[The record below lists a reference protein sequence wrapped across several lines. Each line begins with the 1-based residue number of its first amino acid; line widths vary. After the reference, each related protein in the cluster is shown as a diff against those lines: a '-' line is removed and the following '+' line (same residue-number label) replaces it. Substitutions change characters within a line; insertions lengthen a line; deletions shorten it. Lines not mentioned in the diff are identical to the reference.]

1 MDNTEN
7 DVLTIEDGVLT
18 KCKADAVNVVIPE
31 GITEIGKEAF
41 YWCESLESV
50 TFPES
55 ITTIDDR
62 AFQYCKKLAS
72 VTFPE
77 SVTTIGNCAFEHCE
91 KITSVV
97 IHDGVKTLG
106 NYAFAQCDSLKSAV
120 IGKGVEKIGFEV
132 FNDCPVLESVVI
144 GENVKEADRY
154 VFSQCESLSDITFG
168 GTLAQWENVKGRLHL
183 LNNEGVKSI
192 KCSDGEW
199 IKPVLYIENGCVL
212 ECLDKSAKS
221 VTVPE
226 GITEISF
233 GAFEKCKALES
244 VVISE
249 GVTKLD
255 SLAFCDCTALKSVV
269 IPSTVTKI
277 ESSAFDGCE
286 AVEKVVSNAP
296 LFPVDEKKRKLYD
309 ATWKRKK
316 AILVLQAAKEE
327 AKKEKIEKV
336 QNVSASA
343 VLESILSAQKNIRP
357 KLRREGKEAYLCLN
371 AGKGGFEVVLED
383 SKVSKWMQSL
393 PALLDFASTCT
404 DEVALRKYA
413 LDNGFEDTSRKFLY
427 VRYGKGKVRADTK
440 PIHIVISDEVTEI
453 QEKGFYECGSL
464 KSVVLPSTVKK
475 IGEKAFADCFN
486 LSSLFIPESVKEI
499 CKDAFSSC
507 NSLYEIDF
515 GGTIAQWEAVEKN
528 DVWNNNCH
536 VKTVKCTDGDWKRP
550 VLLIEDGVVVGKLYN
565 KMTSVTIADGVREIR
580 DNALCGCSCL
590 KSVFIPE
597 SVKKIGINVFSSC
610 ALLSEITFG
619 GTLAQWNAVEKS
631 DDWNKGS
638 CAKNVK
644 CSDGDST
651 PSVLLIENGVVVAKL
666 RQDLTDVIIP
676 EGVTEIAKKVFDWC
690 VSLKSVALAQSVKII
705 DYGAFERCSGL
716 ESVEIPDGVT
726 EIGREAFHFCDSLKS
741 VVIPQSVTSIGRESF
756 SWCKSLES
764 AVIGAN
770 KIGNVA
776 FERCPKL
783 KSVTFSES
791 VKKIG
796 DGIFSGCPE
805 LCEITFLGTMKEWNA
820 VKKGKDWN
828 KDSQVKTVKCTDGDA
843 KI

>member
-7 DVLTIEDGVLT
+7 DVLTIENGVVT
-18 KCKADAVNVVIPE
+18 KCKEDAVNVVIPE
-31 GITEIGKEAF
+31 GITAIGWRSFNWCTKLEEAN
-41 YWCESLESV
+41 
-50 TFPES
+50 
-55 ITTIDDR
+55 I
-62 AFQYCKKLAS
+62 
-72 VTFPE
+72 PE
-77 SVTTIGNCAFEHCE
+77 SVVKICNCAFENCPCL
-91 KITSVV
+91 KSIT
-97 IHDGVKTLG
+97 IPDGVKEIGNNAFDGCWLIKSVTLRGVETIGFDAFNGCSSLESLVIGG
-106 NYAFAQCDSLKSAV
+106 NVKFIDRYAFSHCKSLV
-120 IGKGVEKIGFEV
+120 DVTY
-132 FNDCPVLESVVI
+132 C
-144 GENVKEADRY
+144 
-154 VFSQCESLSDITFG
+154 
-168 GTLAQWENVKGRLHL
+168 GTKAQWEAVKGRMHV
-183 LNNEGVKSI
+183 LNNVGVKSV
-192 KCSDGEW
+192 KCTDGEW
-199 IKPVLYIENGCVL
+199 VKPAVFVENGHLIECIDKSIKSITISGVTEIDRFAFD
-212 ECLDKSAKS
+212 ECLS
-221 VTVPE
+221 
-226 GITEISF
+226 
-233 GAFEKCKALES
+233 LEE
-244 VVISE
+244 VVIEE
-249 GVTKLD
+249 GVTRICD
-255 SLAFCDCTALKSVV
+255 GAFCGCTTLKSVV
-269 IPSTVTKI
+269 IPSSVTKI
-277 ESSAFDGCE
+277 EDIVFKDCPV
-286 AVEKVVSNAP
+286 VESVVSKAEKYP
-296 LFPVDEKKRKLYD
+296 FDEKKRKLYD
-309 ATWKRKK
+309 ATGKRKM
-316 AILVLQAAKEE
+316 AILTLTAAKEE

-393 PALLDFASTCT
+393 PALLEFASTCT

-475 IGEKAFADCFN
+475 IGEKAFGDCFY

-515 GGTIAQWEAVEKN
+515 GGTVAQWEAVEKN

-550 VLLIEDGVVVGKLYN
+550 VVLIEDGVVVGKLYN
-565 KMTSVTIADGVREIR
+565 KMTSVTIPDGVREIR

-590 KSVFIPE
+590 KSVFISE

-638 CAKNVK
+638 CAKTVK

-705 DYGAFERCSGL
+705 DYCAFEGCSGL

-820 VKKGKDWN
+820 VKKGKDWC
-828 KDSQVKTVKCTDGDA
+828 KDSQVRTVKCTDGEVSLEE
-843 KI
+843 